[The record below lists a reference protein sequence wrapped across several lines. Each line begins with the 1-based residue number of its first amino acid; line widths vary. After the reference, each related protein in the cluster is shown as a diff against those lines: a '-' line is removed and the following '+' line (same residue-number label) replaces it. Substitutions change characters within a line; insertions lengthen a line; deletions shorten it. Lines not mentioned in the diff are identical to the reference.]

1 MKGKIMEEDYI
12 NIGKIDI
19 KKFKKISEEILTDEV
34 ILTSERFKHIIE
46 RHKDDFELY
55 FKNIKDVLE
64 KPDIILEDL
73 KNENT
78 AMMIKHIE
86 ETNLNIII
94 KLVIEQD
101 EVHTKNSI
109 MTFYRV
115 RDKNVRR
122 LKEKNKIIYKKE

>member
-1 MKGKIMEEDYI
+1 
-12 NIGKIDI
+12 
-19 KKFKKISEEILTDEV
+19 
-34 ILTSERFKHIIE
+34 
-46 RHKDDFELY
+46 
-55 FKNIKDVLE
+55 
-64 KPDIILEDL
+64 
-73 KNENT
+73 
-78 AMMIKHIE
+78 MMIKHIE

>member
-1 MKGKIMEEDYI
+1 MEEDYI

-46 RHKDDFELY
+46 RHKEDFELY

-122 LKEKNKIIYKKE
+122 LQEKNKIIYKKE